1 MVTLDPAW
9 PECSLVPWVARRD
22 RITTAHFCPNCGK
35 PVPEASRFCT
45 ECGLALPEAPG
56 AEPADGAS
64 AAATPPPP
72 APATTSATPAAPVST
87 APSAPPPRTPAAPPV
102 APPAGQGSNRTLLV
116 VGLVVVLLAAAG
128 GIGWLVFGG
137 DDDGGGDD
145 EAGEVFLEPV
155 NVTVADPFGGNFDVH
170 NVRATATTAPR
181 IATTAPPST
190 ATATT
195 TATATATRSV
205 AGAWPGLYGGTRN
218 ASTCD
223 RSSYGDS
230 FKLRNYTGSQIVLK
244 CFFAKCLDRTPSF
257 NYCSFIVSV
266 NAYYFI

>member
-1 MVTLDPAW
+1 M
-9 PECSLVPWVARRD
+9 
-22 RITTAHFCPNCGK
+22 
-35 PVPEASRFCT
+35 
-45 ECGLALPEAPG
+45 
-56 AEPADGAS
+56 
-64 AAATPPPP
+64 
-72 APATTSATPAAPVST
+72 
-87 APSAPPPRTPAAPPV
+87 
-102 APPAGQGSNRTLLV
+102 

-223 RSSYGDS
+223 RDQLVAFLEANPDKARAWAGVLGVRTADIETYVDGLTPVLLQRDTRVTNHGIVYPLVAAVPGLSLNNIMAGMNDLLEGDTEQ
-230 FKLRNYTGSQIVLK
+230 KPRERGSLG
-244 CFFAKCLDRTPSF
+244 AAARD
-257 NYCSFIVSV
+257 
-266 NAYYFI
+266 